1 VPIGGILWSEVP
13 TQVVYQT
20 NADYTATEEALSKNS
35 LVILAPTRKGLLWFR
50 FVDSR
55 TVFQLSP
62 MGKLQVRW
70 ADLNEKRTL
79 YRLVKNLLVA
89 GSNEKLVIKPL
100 KQQLWIEYPVPDP
113 FKVYWCDELSEF
125 ALKKL
130 SEPKQAGKPSSFVL
144 ELGRVRRAVDQLRRE
159 FRFFREP
166 TFNEVVIKSG
176 CLDSQTIRVGL
187 ILAGWKEQSVEE
199 AKWTAER
206 AISLAAWLGFK
217 ESGELDPQLI
227 ALSKEAID
235 KALTEVIEKARHVLK
250 SYPQLVPTIS
260 SSELKWSNETK
271 QKWIQVFGDEPPA
284 PQTWK

>member
-1 VPIGGILWSEVP
+1 MWSEVP

>member
-1 VPIGGILWSEVP
+1 MWSEVP

-199 AKWTAER
+199 AKWIAER